1 MKTRQFSMLCA
12 AAVVCMTAQPFCAVS
27 AVSFTE
33 GETDDRYCYSEFED
47 TYPGS
52 EDTAQGTHKLTV
64 GEQGCFTCEWDGI
77 FNYRA
82 EVGRKF
88 KTDASFRNFSDVVF
102 NYEMQ
107 INPRGN
113 CWYGVHAKF
122 ENQPE
127 LYIVDGWGSWRPPGG
142 QGFLGSG
149 TANGKRYDYYQVT
162 RYNQPG
168 VEGTQLVT
176 ELWAVAA
183 TSSTR
188 QNTTNRVKGE
198 ISISQHL
205 RRLAE
210 LKSAYA
216 AVYDSQLRCA
226 ALFAEGYG
234 GGSGDSDCELTVTRN
249 NLYLQPHP
257 YPIPDPVPTGTDARF
272 SADENGIFFRD
283 GYESDTGNARKYG
296 ESAEI
301 DMAAQYYADGAQSL
315 QVFNR
320 LEDWNC
326 VSYPLDNFA
335 VKPETPYCFQ
345 AAVMQEAENT
355 ASFEVV
361 LQYTDEYGISQ
372 FQTLKTAAVRRGEWT
387 VLTCKNF
394 KVPSDGTENE
404 YVKDTRIRIETP
416 GYTDDYFVDCASL
429 SEENVLPEISL
440 ADCVPPLPEETG
452 GIAPPVP
459 KDTPEYD
466 PDGDGMKDLFGQY
479 FRVGGII
486 SDQYLKTDAAKDSVK
501 KHFNSLSCK
510 YGLDPLYTIKA
521 VNGTDVTVDI
531 SRAASVLT
539 FAEQNG
545 IPVRGNSFFTIGTD
559 QLLPEEMLLNTNA
572 QECDARI
579 ESLMKNT
586 FSELKFQHPNLKLYS
601 YDVCT
606 HVTGGSSEG
615 GFYMPGRNQW
625 SSIYG
630 EGNDAYIVQ
639 AFKNARKYAPRITK
653 LYLCDD
659 QSWKMA
665 EDAELEVLVKKIMQ
679 EGDYIDGV
687 SLKAAVGRETDLTA
701 YESWL
706 KKLSA
711 LGMDIQF
718 AEIGVH
724 DVGDYSGAFMIQ
736 AWKQFLAMAA
746 DCADEISC
754 VTLGKPA
761 VTMPIFDEGPTT
773 LFNINSETGELTP
786 VRAFS
791 EITDMMK
798 ARKDQTGDAN
808 CDGAVDVA
816 DAVLVMRYAV
826 ADREAVIS
834 EQGLKNADTDKNGN
848 TDSDD
853 ATNILLHIAKKIDLT
868 K

>member
-1 MKTRQFSMLCA
+1 MKKRLFSMLCA
-12 AAVVCMTAQPFCAVS
+12 AAVAGLTVLPVS
-27 AVSFTE
+27 AEQTNGAADSEPVS
-33 GETDDRYCYSEFED
+33 
-47 TYPGS
+47 
-52 EDTAQGTHKLTV
+52 
-64 GEQGCFTCEWDGI
+64 
-77 FNYRA
+77 
-82 EVGRKF
+82 
-88 KTDASFRNFSDVVF
+88 
-102 NYEMQ
+102 
-107 INPRGN
+107 
-113 CWYGVHAKF
+113 
-122 ENQPE
+122 
-127 LYIVDGWGSWRPPGG
+127 
-142 QGFLGSG
+142 
-149 TANGKRYDYYQVT
+149 
-162 RYNQPG
+162 
-168 VEGTQLVT
+168 
-176 ELWAVAA
+176 
-183 TSSTR
+183 
-188 QNTTNRVKGE
+188 
-198 ISISQHL
+198 
-205 RRLAE
+205 
-210 LKSAYA
+210 
-216 AVYDSQLRCA
+216 
-226 ALFAEGYG
+226 
-234 GGSGDSDCELTVTRN
+234 
-249 NLYLQPHP
+249 
-257 YPIPDPVPTGTDARF
+257 
-272 SADENGIFFRD
+272 
-283 GYESDTGNARKYG
+283 
-296 ESAEI
+296 
-301 DMAAQYYADGAQSL
+301 
-315 QVFNR
+315 
-320 LEDWNC
+320 
-326 VSYPLDNFA
+326 
-335 VKPETPYCFQ
+335 
-345 AAVMQEAENT
+345 
-355 ASFEVV
+355 
-361 LQYTDEYGISQ
+361 
-372 FQTLKTAAVRRGEWT
+372 
-387 VLTCKNF
+387 
-394 KVPSDGTENE
+394 
-404 YVKDTRIRIETP
+404 
-416 GYTDDYFVDCASL
+416 
-429 SEENVLPEISL
+429 
-440 ADCVPPLPEETG
+440 
-452 GIAPPVP
+452 APPVIQ
-459 KDTPEYD
+459 DSWSYD
-466 PDGDGMKDLFGQY
+466 PDGDGLKDIFGQY
-479 FRVGGII
+479 FRVGGAITEN
-486 SDQYLKTDAAKDSVK
+486 YLKTDAAKDSVK

-559 QLLPEEMLLNTNA
+559 QLLPEEMLLNINA

-659 QSWKMA
+659 QSWEMA

-761 VTMPIFDEGPTT
+761 VTMLIFDEGPTT

-808 CDGAVDVA
+808 CDGVVDVA
-816 DAVLVMRYAV
+816 DAVLVMRYVV
-826 ADREAVIS
+826 ADSEAVIT
-834 EQGLKNADTDKNGN
+834 EQGIQNADVDKNGN
-848 TDSDD
+848 TDSEDGV
-853 ATNILLHIAKKIDLT
+853 NILKYIAKKITLPVT
-868 K
+868 TQETRYQPTVNP

>member
-1 MKTRQFSMLCA
+1 MKKRLLSVLCA
-12 AAVVCMTAQPFCAVS
+12 AAAVCMTVQPVS
-27 AVSFTE
+27 AEETAWMTD
-33 GETDDRYCYSEFED
+33 GETEDGYYYAEFAED
-47 TYPGS
+47 Q
-52 EDTAQGTHKLTV
+52 QGTHRLTL
-64 GEQGCFTCEWDGI
+64 GDYGTFTCEWDGI

-82 EVGRKF
+82 EVGKRF
-88 KTDASFRNFSDVVF
+88 QQYDSFAGIGNLEFTYSGK
-102 NYEMQ
+102 
-107 INPRGN
+107 INIKGN
-113 CWYGVHAKF
+113 CYYGVHGSF
-122 ENQPE
+122 GSDMPQV
-127 LYIVDGWGSWRPPGG
+127 YIVEGWGSWRPPGG
-142 QGFLGSG
+142 QGMIGKR
-149 TANGKRYDYYQVT
+149 TANGKTYDYY
-162 RYNQPG
+162 
-168 VEGTQLVT
+168 EGTYYANPAADSSEIVRAVF
-176 ELWAVAA
+176 AVAE
-183 TSSTR
+183 SSGITQNQECRIIASTDFTR
-188 QNTTNRVKGE
+188 HIRN
-198 ISISQHL
+198 
-205 RRLAE
+205 LAE
-210 LKSAYA
+210 L
-216 AVYDSQLRCA
+216 DSDYSELFNAKLEYA
-226 ALFAEGYG
+226 ALFADGYG
-234 GGSGDSDCELTVTRN
+234 GRAADSSCKLSVDKMNTYVTWS
-249 NLYLQPHP
+249 
-257 YPIPDPVPTGTDARF
+257 PDPVPTVTDKRIA
-272 SADENGIFFRD
+272 ADQNGVFFRED
-283 GYESDTGNARKYG
+283 YETGIGNAGQYG
-296 ESAEI
+296 ESTTI
-301 DMAAQYYADGAQSL
+301 DVMPHYHVDGAQSL
-315 QVFNR
+315 SVTDRSDSREGVAYR
-320 LEDWNC
+320 LDDYAIIPDT
-326 VSYPLDNFA
+326 SYS
-335 VKPETPYCFQ
+335 FQ
-345 AAVMQEAENT
+345 TALMQEAEN
-355 ASFEVV
+355 EVTFRLIMQYRDDSGL
-361 LQYTDEYGISQ
+361 LQYQALETV
-372 FQTLKTAAVRRGEWT
+372 KAKRGEW
-387 VLTCKNF
+387 VILRCPDF
-394 KVPSDGTENE
+394 QVPSDGSKKI
-404 YVKDTRIRIETP
+404 YVKNAKLLIETP
-416 GYTDDYFVDCASL
+416 DSIADYYLDSACL
-429 SEENVLPEISL
+429 SKAGALPEISL

-559 QLLPEEMLLNTNA
+559 QLLPEEMLLNINA

-615 GFYMPGRNQW
+615 GFYIPGRNQW

-786 VRAFS
+786 VWAFS

-808 CDGAVDVA
+808 CDGVVDVS

-834 EQGLKNADTDKNGN
+834 EQGLKNSDTDGDGN
-848 TDSDD
+848 VSDSD
-853 ATNILLHIAKKIDLT
+853 ATMILLHIAKKINLI